1 MEISK
6 LVTSENSS
14 TVHQVLII
22 AKQDMALEHAI
33 KTLNELTHI
42 NRIEFENY
50 GTAYGIT
57 EELLNEVRNLKDKL
71 NKAKFGRY

>member
-6 LVTSENSS
+6 LITSENSS

-22 AKQDMALEHAI
+22 AKQDMVLEHAI

-57 EELLNEVRNLKDKL
+57 EELLNEVRKLKDKL